1 MVFSVRI
8 TAKGGTVKFL
18 KRQHHPDL
26 PVANLFRLFTAPNE
40 VLSVLN
46 GEDDSRWVR
55 NLSNAATLRATVL
68 QAEARKASK
77 SERLRALS
85 AMNLRV
91 VESDEDREIADKV
104 GTEFREIAKLW
115 IKCGKKIQVKSARE
129 LNGKIDSFLRQNL
142 PVLSPVFPLGI
153 SFTTP
158 DVTSPRKRMDH
169 RLGWLCL
176 CLVASTWSSDLF
188 RCPRCEKFFP
198 RKRTLCK
205 RPSRDVVASAE
216 EPMLKAKRRPINARQ
231 SIRIC
236 IEAAQLVLD
245 ELARLPREERPA
257 PWEPFVAD
265 KVSRRPGVSKPITKW
280 SITRWHNR
288 GEINPPWEPH
298 LRQKQ

>member
-1 MVFSVRI
+1 M
-8 TAKGGTVKFL
+8 
-18 KRQHHPDL
+18 
-26 PVANLFRLFTAPNE
+26 
-40 VLSVLN
+40 
-46 GEDDSRWVR
+46 R

-85 AMNLRV
+85 AMSLRA
-91 VESDEDREIADKV
+91 VESEEDREIAHKV
-104 GTEFREIAKLW
+104 GTEFREIAKQW

-129 LNGKIDSFLRQNL
+129 LNGKIDSFLRQNS
-142 PVLSPVFPLGI
+142 PVLSRVFPGI

-176 CLVASTWSSDLF
+176 CLVASAWSSDLF
-188 RCPRCEKFFP
+188 RCPRCEKFFLRKKLTKAAEP
-198 RKRTLCK
+198 RC
-205 RPSRDVVASAE
+205 SRECRRADAE
-216 EPMLKAKRRPINARQ
+216 SEKKANQRKAKH
-231 SIRIC
+231 SDC

-245 ELARLPREERPA
+245 ELARLPPEERPA

-265 KVSRRPGVSKPITKW
+265 KVSRRRSTPITKW